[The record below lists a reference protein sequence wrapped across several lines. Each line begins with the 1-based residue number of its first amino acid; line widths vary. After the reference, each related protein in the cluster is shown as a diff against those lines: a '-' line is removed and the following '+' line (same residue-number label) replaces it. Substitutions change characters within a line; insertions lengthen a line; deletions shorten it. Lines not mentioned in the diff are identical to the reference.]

1 MGSAPGSNKVV
12 ANPPS
17 AGRHTARKAKWATK
31 VAGLISA
38 FQLCNDI
45 IDREGASIAVAV
57 ALVGT
62 KRPAVPEGRGWHVAG
77 ADLPALVKVIQ
88 DMRSGRA
95 IVLLPEDET
104 FTTQA
109 AANFLG
115 MSRQHFV
122 GLRESGKI
130 PFHRVGSHRRV
141 TLKDLPA
148 YAAARDAERRERL
161 GRLFRKVKDTGLY
174 DADCKGDAR

>member
-1 MGSAPGSNKVV
+1 MTMNENRVDASLLTEQERALLP
-12 ANPPS
+12 
-17 AGRHTARKAKWATK
+17 
-31 VAGLISA
+31 
-38 FQLCNDI
+38 QLL
-45 IDREGASIAVAV
+45 
-57 ALVGT
+57 ALAQKGQPCL
-62 KRPAVPEGRGWHVAG
+62 KG
-77 ADLPALVKVIQ
+77 ADGTEVLLPEPIYLLLMKIIQ

-122 GLRESGKI
+122 GLLESGKI

-141 TLKDLPA
+141 TFKDLRTFA
-148 YAAARDAERRERL
+148 TTRDVERRARL
-161 GRLFRKVKDTGLY
+161 GGLFQKVKDAGLY
-174 DADCKGDAR
+174 DATYQGDAR